1 MKKSIVRSGLILA
14 SLVFL
19 TASAPPGSEPEW
31 YVSNG
36 SGMALEKTFK
46 TRALHEKHALQVMFV
61 GADALPRELRR
72 FHSAAWRIECRI
84 LYEEGKRVRTQWSFW
99 DSGDIVYFVASISN
113 DGAGFIEWYN
123 DKGLIVEEQRLD
135 ADGSG
140 YFISYTYKDSFLVA
154 ARSTAIGPYKKP
166 ESAETPKPEAEAAA
180 VEASAITDED
190 VEEEPEPEEPDEA
203 GLLGNRTEEA
213 AVD

>member
-1 MKKSIVRSGLILA
+1 MKKYSVCCGIIFA
-14 SLVFL
+14 SFVVF
-19 TASAPPGSEPEW
+19 TSSAPSAPEAEW

-61 GADALPRELRR
+61 GVYALPRELRR

-140 YFISYTYKDSFLVA
+140 YFISYTYKDSFLLQ

-166 ESAETPKPEAEAAA
+166 EPPEVKPEAAA
-180 VEASAITDED
+180 VEASAET
-190 VEEEPEPEEPDEA
+190 VEEEGEPPEDEPDEA
-203 GLLGNRTEEA
+203 GLLAGEEN
-213 AVD
+213 